1 MNNSQITHWCHEII
15 KSQAPRG
22 GFYIDATMGKGN
34 DTAFFCELAGEEGK
48 VLAFDV
54 QVKAIEATAARLIEN
69 GFEDRATLIMDG
81 HEKMRKYAQPETA
94 DVICFNFGYLPG
106 GDHNIATKAQTSI
119 MAIEQGLEILKKGG
133 MMSLCIYSGG
143 DTGFEEK
150 DAILAYL
157 KELSPKKYV
166 VIKNEYFNRENHPP
180 MPVFIFKN

>member
-54 QVKAIEATAARLIEN
+54 QVKAIEATAALLIEK
-69 GFEDRATLIMDG
+69 GYVDSAMLIMDG
-81 HEKMRKYAQPETA
+81 HEKMTKYADPETA

-150 DAILAYL
+150 DAILEYL
-157 KELSPKKYV
+157 KNLPPKKYV
-166 VIKNEYFNRENHPP
+166 VIKNEYFNRVNNPP
-180 MPVFIFKN
+180 MPVFVFKN